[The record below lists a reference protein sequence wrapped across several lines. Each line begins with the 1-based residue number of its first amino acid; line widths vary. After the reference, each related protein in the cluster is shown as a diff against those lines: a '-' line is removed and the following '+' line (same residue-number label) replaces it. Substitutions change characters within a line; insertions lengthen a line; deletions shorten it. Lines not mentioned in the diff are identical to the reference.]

1 MSYKQNLPTA
11 NEYLWRITCGCLKQ
25 NDTHKKSFQIFFAV
39 ILILFLGCGKNND
52 TPDTAVDANFSISG
66 YEVAAPCAVTF
77 INTSRNADSYLWNF
91 GDGTTSTGSNPA
103 PTYNL
108 NGT

>member
-1 MSYKQNLPTA
+1 
-11 NEYLWRITCGCLKQ
+11 
-25 NDTHKKSFQIFFAV
+25 
-39 ILILFLGCGKNND
+39 
-52 TPDTAVDANFSISG
+52 VDANFSISG

-91 GDGTTSTGSNPA
+91 GDGTTSTGSNPV